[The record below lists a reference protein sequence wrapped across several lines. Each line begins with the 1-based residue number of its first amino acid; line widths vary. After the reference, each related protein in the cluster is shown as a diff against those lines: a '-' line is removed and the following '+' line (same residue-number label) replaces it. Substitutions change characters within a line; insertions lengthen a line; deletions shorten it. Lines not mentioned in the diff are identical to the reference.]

1 MEKLT
6 KIFLILIA
14 IYLAFQTVSLLF
26 FYERFPAALRT
37 TNFSLE
43 EMHIYSARTIIPAFL
58 LTLLY
63 FIYRYFSGKNPTS
76 ALWPFYVALIAFL
89 ISQCIGFV
97 TYLDPSFDSMIDFL
111 LTCIVLFFVRKAH
124 QARKKEI
131 F

>member
-26 FYERFPAALRT
+26 FYERFPVALRT

-43 EMHIYSARTIIPAFL
+43 EMHTYSARTIIPAFL

-97 TYLDPSFDSMIDFL
+97 TYLSLSFDSMVDFL
-111 LTCIVLFFVRKAH
+111 VTCIVLFFVRKAH
-124 QARKKEI
+124 QARKNEI